1 MGEAKSGKEFITHE
15 FDEAIALQQAIV
27 DGAETLAKD
36 HSRAES
42 KHAIKAGLE
51 TDREHL
57 QMLRKFGKAHDATG
71 KAEGVA
77 AAMKTLMEDTAESA
91 GEAPSEAYEAQAV
104 LIALKRKQQ
113 DSAGAFV
120 RIARD
125 LDDTQL
131 RDAAVE
137 FGRATKTSA
146 DALADD
152 LSWFAVELATARE
165 VAASRR

>member
-1 MGEAKSGKEFITHE
+1 MGEDKTGKAFITHE
-15 FDEAIALQQAIV
+15 FDEAIAIQQAIV
-27 DGAETLAKD
+27 DGARSLEKD
-36 HSRAES
+36 HDRAKSRRL
-42 KHAIKAGLE
+42 IE
-51 TDREHL
+51 TAREVDSQHL
-57 QMLRKFGKAHDATG
+57 TTLRRFGRKHDATG
-71 KAEGVA
+71 KVEGVA
-77 AAMKTLMEDTAESA
+77 AALKSLMEETAASA
-91 GEAPSEAYEAQAV
+91 ADAPSEAYEAQAV